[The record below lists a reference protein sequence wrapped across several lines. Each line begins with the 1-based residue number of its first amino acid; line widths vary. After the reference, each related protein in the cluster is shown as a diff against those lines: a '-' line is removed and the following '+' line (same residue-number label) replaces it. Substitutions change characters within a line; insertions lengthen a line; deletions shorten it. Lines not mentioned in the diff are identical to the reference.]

1 MMPRVATGIRCA
13 HRLRDPLSASAGRFL
28 GRDNPV
34 CALDAGT
41 RALLGRDR
49 GRLSAAS
56 CVRLACVM
64 SCRQRS
70 PGRIITLRTP
80 APNVIAPLKQSV
92 TCRIHATARD
102 VPWRALV
109 GIRAEVRLD
118 QHGPVERDHRGP
130 KAKVVLRACNGD
142 IADMI
147 GGGFAEQPRGVLT
160 MAELILQDPAA
171 HRPFHANATSSTLA
185 SNDHRHHNLKNK

>member
-1 MMPRVATGIRCA
+1 LSMMPRVATGIRCA

-130 KAKVVLRACNGD
+130 SESRPARLQWRYRRHDRRWLRGAAARRAHHGRTHPSRSCRASA
-142 IADMI
+142 I
-147 GGGFAEQPRGVLT
+147 PRK
-160 MAELILQDPAA
+160 
-171 HRPFHANATSSTLA
+171 
-185 SNDHRHHNLKNK
+185 RHVFNISVQRS